1 MRRREF
7 IALLCGV
14 VATRPLAA
22 RAQVQRG
29 GESDQVAP
37 VFASRLPLLPP
48 RSVPWSLKSLESA
61 ETSLRYDEYARMVMT
76 IRHDVL
82 KGLSPD
88 MLAWWFR
95 NIGGDMELDGQQ
107 VNKYLVWHPI
117 DHIKFEVVRPAGDG
131 NIGPGAVFRI
141 VEAFNADPNL
151 YVDIRDEV
159 IRLDPTGFT
168 LVQRR
173 LGVEV
178 ARLNHDFA
186 AVQGGASYFST
197 LTIGTTVAARS
208 ILNPLLH
215 RYVFTERMGRA
226 WLRHNVEE
234 VGALEHIVPRI
245 YPR

>member
-1 MRRREF
+1 MF
-7 IALLCGV
+7 G
-14 VATRPLAA
+14 
-22 RAQVQRG
+22 
-29 GESDQVAP
+29 
-37 VFASRLPLLPP
+37 FRLPLLPP
-48 RSVPWSLKSLESA
+48 RPVPWSLKPLESA

-76 IRHDVL
+76 IRHAVL
-82 KGLSPD
+82 NGLSPE

-95 NIGGDMELDGQQ
+95 NIGGDMELDGQR

-117 DHIKFEVVRPAGDG
+117 DHIKWELVRPARDG

-141 VEAFNADPNL
+141 VEAFNADRDF

-173 LGVEV
+173 LGIEV

-186 AVQGGASYFST
+186 AVQGGARYVST
-197 LTIGTTVAARS
+197 LTIGSGTSVGRS
-208 ILNPLLH
+208 VLNPLLH
-215 RYVFTERMGRA
+215 RFVFTERMGRA

>member
-1 MRRREF
+1 
-7 IALLCGV
+7 
-14 VATRPLAA
+14 
-22 RAQVQRG
+22 
-29 GESDQVAP
+29 
-37 VFASRLPLLPP
+37 
-48 RSVPWSLKSLESA
+48 
-61 ETSLRYDEYARMVMT
+61 MVMT

-245 YPR
+245 HPR